1 MASEP
6 PEPSSAPPATQDT
19 AGDAQPEGRG
29 SSPAELVD
37 RARLRDADP
46 ESDSAEDAGDAAPG
60 PEQALNAAAEL
71 EKLRTQ
77 GLADFYGMR
86 LTWSRWLIGWVTA
99 LIAFQILLTGAIGA
113 GALDFRGYDVFLG
126 LTVGQNFV
134 QVVALA
140 MIVVRFLHSRDKDD
154 APL

>member
-1 MASEP
+1 MDSEAG
-6 PEPSSAPPATQDT
+6 ETPS
-19 AGDAQPEGRG
+19 DADEEHKG
-29 SSPAELVD
+29 SSPAALLG
-37 RARLRDADP
+37 RARVHGVDEDASEGDERDAEP
-46 ESDSAEDAGDAAPG
+46 PG
-60 PEQALNAAAEL
+60 PERSLNATAEL
-71 EKLRTQ
+71 EKLRSR
-77 GLADFYGMR
+77 GLSEFYGMR

-99 LIAFQILLTGAIGA
+99 LIAFQVLLTGAIGS
-113 GALDFRGYDVFLG
+113 GAFDFRGYDLFLG